1 MLLKCACSYNKS
13 FMFFRACGDDD
24 DVVVHDDD
32 NDDDVDAVMDL
43 VRFWQMETKPSCMF
57 QLTPTRGQIW
67 RILRY
72 F

>member
-13 FMFFRACGDDD
+13 FVFFRACGDDD
-24 DVVVHDDD
+24 DVVVVDDD
-32 NDDDVDAVMDL
+32 DDAVMDL

-67 RILRY
+67 RILR
-72 F
+72 FF